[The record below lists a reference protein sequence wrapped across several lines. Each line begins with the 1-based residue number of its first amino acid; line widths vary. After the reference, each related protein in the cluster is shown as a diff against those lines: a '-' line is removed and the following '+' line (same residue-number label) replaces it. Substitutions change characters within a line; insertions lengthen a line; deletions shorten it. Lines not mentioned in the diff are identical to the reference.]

1 MEFFILNRCA
11 KLNQQYMFVHRMP
24 SGVSDVFNSEFER
37 THNHIPLA
45 ET

>member
-1 MEFFILNRCA
+1 MEFLILNRCA
-11 KLNQQYMFVHRMP
+11 KLNQQYMCVHRMP

-37 THNHIPLA
+37 THHHIPLA